1 MEGVPRA
8 RYSVVMPTDPQARE
22 WLEHWRDETDA
33 AYLYRVL
40 AAAEV
45 DEKRKD
51 IYRRLAVV
59 EDKHTAV

>member
-33 AYLYRVL
+33 ACKEVK
-40 AAAEV
+40 AAGG
-45 DEKRKD
+45 
-51 IYRRLAVV
+51 
-59 EDKHTAV
+59 